1 MKGSLLIVGAFAAG
15 CIVGRLGWLPNWLL
29 GGALSLW
36 VLYALMLQV
45 GIGIGSDSRL
55 KEILRSI
62 SPRTLLVPLATIVGT
77 IVTSF
82 LVSFAL
88 SRWSAT
94 DVMAVGC
101 GFGYYSLSSILVSS
115 LKEAHIGVQAA
126 AELGTI
132 TLMANVFRELMTL
145 LFAPLMVKW
154 FSPLGPICSGGATTI
169 DVTLP
174 IITRVS
180 GRDWLFVSIFH
191 GVVVDFSVPFL
202 VPFFC
207 SLG

>member
-1 MKGSLLIVGAFAAG
+1 MKGSILIVGSFVAG
-15 CIVGRLGWLPNWLL
+15 CVVGRLGWLPNWWL
-29 GGALSLW
+29 GGSLSLV
-36 VLYALMLQV
+36 VLYALMFQV

-62 SPRTLLVPLATIVGT
+62 TPRTILVPCATIVGT
-77 IVTSF
+77 IISTF
-82 LVSFAL
+82 LISFAIV
-88 SRWSAT
+88 RWSAT
-94 DVMAVGC
+94 EVMAVGC

-115 LKEAHIGVQAA
+115 LKEAHIGLQAA

-132 TLMANVFRELMTL
+132 TLIANVFRELMTL
-145 LFAPLMVKW
+145 LLAPLMVRW
-154 FSPLGPICSGGATTI
+154 FSPLGPICAGGATTI

-174 IITRVS
+174 VITRFS
-180 GRDWLFVSIFH
+180 GRDWLFVSILH

-207 SLG
+207 SFN

>member
-1 MKGSLLIVGAFAAG
+1 MKGSILIVGSFVAG
-15 CIVGRLGWLPNWLL
+15 CVVGRLGWLPNWWL
-29 GGALSLW
+29 GGALSLV
-36 VLYALMLQV
+36 VLYALMFQV
-45 GIGIGSDSRL
+45 GVGIGSDSRL

-62 SPRTLLVPLATIVGT
+62 TPRTIIVPCATIVGT
-77 IVTSF
+77 IVASF

-88 SRWSAT
+88 ARWSTAE
-94 DVMAVGC
+94 VMAVGC

-115 LKEAHIGVQAA
+115 LKEAHIGLQAA

-145 LFAPLMVKW
+145 LLAPFMVRW
-154 FSPLGPICSGGATTI
+154 FPPLGPICAGGATTI

-174 IITRVS
+174 VITRFS
-180 GRDWLFVSIFH
+180 GRDWLFVSILH

>member
-1 MKGSLLIVGAFAAG
+1 MKGSILIVGSFVAG
-15 CIVGRLGWLPNWLL
+15 CVVGRLGWLPNWWL
-29 GGALSLW
+29 GGALSLV
-36 VLYALMLQV
+36 VLYALMFQV
-45 GIGIGSDSRL
+45 GVGIGSDSRL

-62 SPRTLLVPLATIVGT
+62 TPRTIIVPCATIVGT
-77 IVTSF
+77 IVASF
-82 LVSFAL
+82 LVSFVLA
-88 SRWSAT
+88 RWSSAE
-94 DVMAVGC
+94 VMAVGC

-115 LKEAHIGVQAA
+115 LKEAHIGLQAA

-145 LFAPLMVKW
+145 LLAPFMVRW
-154 FSPLGPICSGGATTI
+154 FSPLGPICAGGATTI

-174 IITRVS
+174 VITRFS
-180 GRDWLFVSIFH
+180 GRDWLFVSILH

>member
-1 MKGSLLIVGAFAAG
+1 MKGSILIVGSFVAG
-15 CIVGRLGWLPNWLL
+15 CVVGRLGWLPNWWL
-29 GGALSLW
+29 GGALSLV
-36 VLYALMLQV
+36 VLYALMFQV

-62 SPRTLLVPLATIVGT
+62 TPRTVIVPCATIIGT
-77 IVTSF
+77 ILSTF
-82 LVSFAL
+82 LISFAL
-88 SRWSAT
+88 VRWSAT
-94 DVMAVGC
+94 EVMAVGC

-115 LKEAHIGVQAA
+115 LKEAHIGLQAA

-132 TLMANVFRELMTL
+132 TLIANVFRELMTL
-145 LFAPLMVKW
+145 LLAPFMVRW
-154 FSPLGPICSGGATTI
+154 FSPLGPICAGGATTI

-174 IITRVS
+174 VITRFS
-180 GRDWLFVSIFH
+180 GRDWLFVSILH

-207 SLG
+207 SFN

>member
-1 MKGSLLIVGAFAAG
+1 MKGSILIVGSFVAG
-15 CIVGRLGWLPNWLL
+15 CVVGRMGWLPNWWL
-29 GGALSLW
+29 GGALSLV
-36 VLYALMLQV
+36 VLYALMFQV

-62 SPRTLLVPLATIVGT
+62 TPRTVIVPCATIVGT
-77 IVTSF
+77 IVASF

-88 SRWSAT
+88 ARWSAT
-94 DVMAVGC
+94 EVMAVGC

-115 LKEAHIGVQAA
+115 LKEAHIGLQAA

-145 LFAPLMVKW
+145 LLAPFMVRW
-154 FSPLGPICSGGATTI
+154 FSPLGPICAGGATTI

-174 IITRVS
+174 VITRFS
-180 GRDWLFVSIFH
+180 GRDWLFVSILH

-207 SLG
+207 SFN

>member
-1 MKGSLLIVGAFAAG
+1 MKGSILIVGSFVAG
-15 CIVGRLGWLPNWLL
+15 CVVGRLGWLPNWWL
-29 GGALSLW
+29 GGALSLV
-36 VLYALMLQV
+36 VLYALMFQV
-45 GIGIGSDSRL
+45 GVGIGSDSRL

-62 SPRTLLVPLATIVGT
+62 TPRTIIVPCATIVGT
-77 IVTSF
+77 IVASF

-88 SRWSAT
+88 ARWSSAE
-94 DVMAVGC
+94 VMAVGC

-115 LKEAHIGVQAA
+115 LKEAHIGLQAA

-145 LFAPLMVKW
+145 LLAPFMVRW
-154 FSPLGPICSGGATTI
+154 FSPLGPICAGGATTI

-174 IITRVS
+174 VITRFS
-180 GRDWLFVSIFH
+180 GRDWLFVSILH

>member
-1 MKGSLLIVGAFAAG
+1 MKGSILIVGSFVAG
-15 CIVGRLGWLPNWLL
+15 CVVGRLGWLPNWWL
-29 GGALSLW
+29 GGALSLV
-36 VLYALMLQV
+36 VLYALMFQV

-62 SPRTLLVPLATIVGT
+62 TPRTILVPCATIIGT
-77 IVTSF
+77 ILSTF
-82 LVSFAL
+82 LISFAL
-88 SRWSAT
+88 VRWST
-94 DVMAVGC
+94 TEVMAVGC

-115 LKEAHIGVQAA
+115 LKEAHIGLQAA

-132 TLMANVFRELMTL
+132 TLIANVFRELMTL
-145 LFAPLMVKW
+145 LLAPFMVRW
-154 FSPLGPICSGGATTI
+154 FSPMGPICAGGATTI

-174 IITRVS
+174 VITRFS
-180 GRDWLFVSIFH
+180 GRDWLFVSILH

-207 SLG
+207 SFN

>member
-1 MKGSLLIVGAFAAG
+1 MKGSILIVGSFVAG
-15 CIVGRLGWLPNWLL
+15 CVVGRLGWLPNWWL
-29 GGALSLW
+29 GGALSLV
-36 VLYALMLQV
+36 VLYALMFQV

-62 SPRTLLVPLATIVGT
+62 TPRTILVPCATIIGT
-77 IVTSF
+77 ILSTF
-82 LVSFAL
+82 LISFAL
-88 SRWSAT
+88 VRWSAT
-94 DVMAVGC
+94 EVMAVGC

-115 LKEAHIGVQAA
+115 LKEAHIGLQAA

-132 TLMANVFRELMTL
+132 TLIANVFRELMTL
-145 LFAPLMVKW
+145 LLAPFMVRW
-154 FSPLGPICSGGATTI
+154 FSPLGPICAGGATTI

-174 IITRVS
+174 VITRFS
-180 GRDWLFVSIFH
+180 GRDWLFVSILH

-207 SLG
+207 SFN

>member
-1 MKGSLLIVGAFAAG
+1 MKGSILIVGSFVAG
-15 CIVGRLGWLPNWLL
+15 CVVGRLGWLPNWWL
-29 GGALSLW
+29 GGALSLV
-36 VLYALMLQV
+36 VLYALMFQV

-62 SPRTLLVPLATIVGT
+62 TPRTILVPCATIIGT
-77 IVTSF
+77 ILSTF
-82 LVSFAL
+82 LISFAL
-88 SRWSAT
+88 VRWST
-94 DVMAVGC
+94 TEVMAVGC

-115 LKEAHIGVQAA
+115 LKEAHIGLQAA

-132 TLMANVFRELMTL
+132 TLIANVFRELMTL
-145 LFAPLMVKW
+145 LLAPFMVRW
-154 FSPLGPICSGGATTI
+154 FSPLGPICAGGATTI

-174 IITRVS
+174 VITRVS
-180 GRDWLFVSIFH
+180 GRDWLFVSILH
-191 GVVVDFSVPFL
+191 GVVVDFSVPLL

>member
-1 MKGSLLIVGAFAAG
+1 MKGSILIVGSFVAG
-15 CIVGRLGWLPNWLL
+15 CVVGRLGWLPNWWL
-29 GGALSLW
+29 GGSLSLV
-36 VLYALMLQV
+36 VLYALMFQV

-62 SPRTLLVPLATIVGT
+62 TPRTILVPCATIIGT
-77 IVTSF
+77 IISTF
-82 LVSFAL
+82 LISFAIV
-88 SRWSAT
+88 RWSAT
-94 DVMAVGC
+94 EVMAVGC

-115 LKEAHIGVQAA
+115 LKEAHIGLQAA

-132 TLMANVFRELMTL
+132 TLIANVFRELMTL
-145 LFAPLMVKW
+145 LLAPLMVRW
-154 FSPLGPICSGGATTI
+154 FSPLGPICAGGATTI

-174 IITRVS
+174 VITRFS
-180 GRDWLFVSIFH
+180 GRDWLFVSILH

-207 SLG
+207 SFN

>member
-1 MKGSLLIVGAFAAG
+1 MKGSILIVGSFVAG
-15 CIVGRLGWLPNWLL
+15 CVVGRLGWLPNWWL
-29 GGALSLW
+29 GGSLSLV
-36 VLYALMLQV
+36 VLYALMFQV

-62 SPRTLLVPLATIVGT
+62 TPRTILVPCATIVGT
-77 IVTSF
+77 IISTF
-82 LVSFAL
+82 LISFAIV
-88 SRWSAT
+88 RWST
-94 DVMAVGC
+94 TEVMAVGC

-115 LKEAHIGVQAA
+115 LKEAHIGLQAA

-132 TLMANVFRELMTL
+132 TLIANVFRELMTL
-145 LFAPLMVKW
+145 LLAPLMVRW
-154 FSPLGPICSGGATTI
+154 FSPLGPICAGGATTI

-174 IITRVS
+174 VITRFS
-180 GRDWLFVSIFH
+180 GRDWLFVSILH

-207 SLG
+207 SFN

>member
-1 MKGSLLIVGAFAAG
+1 MKGSILIVGSFVAG
-15 CIVGRLGWLPNWLL
+15 CVVGRLGWLPNWWL
-29 GGALSLW
+29 GGALSLV
-36 VLYALMLQV
+36 VLYALMFQV

-62 SPRTLLVPLATIVGT
+62 TPRTVIVPCATIVGT
-77 IVTSF
+77 IVASF

-88 SRWSAT
+88 ARWSAT
-94 DVMAVGC
+94 EVMAVGC

-115 LKEAHIGVQAA
+115 LKEAHIGLQAA

-132 TLMANVFRELMTL
+132 TLIANVFRELMTL
-145 LFAPLMVKW
+145 LLAPFMVRW
-154 FSPLGPICSGGATTI
+154 FSPLGPICAGGATTI

-174 IITRVS
+174 VITRFS
-180 GRDWLFVSIFH
+180 GRDWLFVSILH

-207 SLG
+207 SFN

>member
-1 MKGSLLIVGAFAAG
+1 MKGSILIVGSFVAG
-15 CIVGRLGWLPNWLL
+15 CVVGRLGWLPNWWL
-29 GGALSLW
+29 GGALSLV
-36 VLYALMLQV
+36 VLYALMFQV

-62 SPRTLLVPLATIVGT
+62 TPRTILVPCATIIGT
-77 IVTSF
+77 ILSTF
-82 LVSFAL
+82 LISFAL
-88 SRWSAT
+88 VRWST
-94 DVMAVGC
+94 TEVMAVGC

-115 LKEAHIGVQAA
+115 LKEAHIGLQAA

-132 TLMANVFRELMTL
+132 TLIANVFRELMTL
-145 LFAPLMVKW
+145 LLAPLMVRW
-154 FSPLGPICSGGATTI
+154 FSPLGPICAGGATTI

-174 IITRVS
+174 VITRFS
-180 GRDWLFVSIFH
+180 GRDWLFVSILH

-207 SLG
+207 SFN

>member
-1 MKGSLLIVGAFAAG
+1 MKGSILIVGSFVAG
-15 CIVGRLGWLPNWLL
+15 CVVGRLGWLPNWWL
-29 GGALSLW
+29 GGALSLV
-36 VLYALMLQV
+36 VLYALMFQV

-62 SPRTLLVPLATIVGT
+62 TPRTILVPCATIIGT
-77 IVTSF
+77 ILSTF
-82 LVSFAL
+82 LISFAL
-88 SRWSAT
+88 VRWST
-94 DVMAVGC
+94 TEVMAVGC

-115 LKEAHIGVQAA
+115 LKEAHIGLQAA

-132 TLMANVFRELMTL
+132 TLIANVFRELMTL
-145 LFAPLMVKW
+145 LLAPFMVRW
-154 FSPLGPICSGGATTI
+154 FSPLGPICAGGATTI

-174 IITRVS
+174 VITRFS
-180 GRDWLFVSIFH
+180 GRDWLFVSILH

-207 SLG
+207 SFN

>member
-1 MKGSLLIVGAFAAG
+1 MKGSILIVGSFVAG
-15 CIVGRLGWLPNWLL
+15 CVVGRLGWLPNWWL
-29 GGALSLW
+29 GGALSLV
-36 VLYALMLQV
+36 VLYALMFQV

-62 SPRTLLVPLATIVGT
+62 TPRTILVPCATIIGT
-77 IVTSF
+77 ILSTF
-82 LVSFAL
+82 LISFAL
-88 SRWSAT
+88 VRWST
-94 DVMAVGC
+94 TEVMAVGC

-115 LKEAHIGVQAA
+115 LKEAHIGLQAA

-145 LFAPLMVKW
+145 LLAPFMVRW
-154 FSPLGPICSGGATTI
+154 VSPLGPICAGGATTI

-174 IITRVS
+174 VITRFS
-180 GRDWLFVSIFH
+180 GRDWLFVSILH

-207 SLG
+207 SFN

>member
-1 MKGSLLIVGAFAAG
+1 M
-15 CIVGRLGWLPNWLL
+15 GRLGWLPNWWL
-29 GGALSLW
+29 GGALSLV
-36 VLYALMLQV
+36 VLYALMFQV
-45 GIGIGSDSRL
+45 GVGIGSDSRL

-62 SPRTLLVPLATIVGT
+62 TPRTIIVPCATIVGT
-77 IVTSF
+77 IVASF

-88 SRWSAT
+88 ARWSTAE
-94 DVMAVGC
+94 VMAVGC

-115 LKEAHIGVQAA
+115 LKEAHIGLQAA

-145 LFAPLMVKW
+145 LLAPFMVRW
-154 FSPLGPICSGGATTI
+154 FSPLGPICAGGATTI

-174 IITRVS
+174 VITRFS
-180 GRDWLFVSIFH
+180 GRDWLFVSILH

>member
-1 MKGSLLIVGAFAAG
+1 MKGSILIVGSFVTG
-15 CIVGRLGWLPNWLL
+15 CVVGRLGWLPNWWL
-29 GGALSLW
+29 GGALSLV
-36 VLYALMLQV
+36 VLYALMFQV
-45 GIGIGSDSRL
+45 GVGIGSDSRL

-62 SPRTLLVPLATIVGT
+62 TPRTIIVPCATIVGT
-77 IVTSF
+77 IVASF

-88 SRWSAT
+88 ARWSSAE
-94 DVMAVGC
+94 VMAVGC

-115 LKEAHIGVQAA
+115 LKEAHIGLQAA

-145 LFAPLMVKW
+145 LLAPFMVRW
-154 FSPLGPICSGGATTI
+154 FSPLGPICAGGATTI

-174 IITRVS
+174 VITRFS
-180 GRDWLFVSIFH
+180 GRDWLFVSILH

>member
-145 LFAPLMVKW
+145 LFAPLMVKC

-174 IITRVS
+174 VITRVS
-180 GRDWLFVSIFH
+180 GRDWLFVSILH

>member
-1 MKGSLLIVGAFAAG
+1 MKGSILIVGSFVAG
-15 CIVGRLGWLPNWLL
+15 CVVGRLGWLPNWWL
-29 GGALSLW
+29 GGALSLV
-36 VLYALMLQV
+36 VLYALMFQV
-45 GIGIGSDSRL
+45 GVGIGSDSRL

-62 SPRTLLVPLATIVGT
+62 TPRTIIVPCATIVGT
-77 IVTSF
+77 IVASF

-88 SRWSAT
+88 ARWSTAE
-94 DVMAVGC
+94 VMAVGC

-115 LKEAHIGVQAA
+115 LKEAHIGLQAA

-145 LFAPLMVKW
+145 LLAPFMVRW
-154 FSPLGPICSGGATTI
+154 FSPLGPICAGGATTI

-174 IITRVS
+174 VITRFS
-180 GRDWLFVSIFH
+180 GRDWLFVSILH

>member
-1 MKGSLLIVGAFAAG
+1 MF
-15 CIVGRLGWLPNWLL
+15 
-29 GGALSLW
+29 
-36 VLYALMLQV
+36 QV

-62 SPRTLLVPLATIVGT
+62 TPRTILVPCATIVGT
-77 IVTSF
+77 IISTF
-82 LVSFAL
+82 LISFAIV
-88 SRWSAT
+88 RWSAT
-94 DVMAVGC
+94 EVMAVGC

-115 LKEAHIGVQAA
+115 LKEAHIGLQAA

-132 TLMANVFRELMTL
+132 TLIANVFRELMTL
-145 LFAPLMVKW
+145 LLAPLMVRW
-154 FSPLGPICSGGATTI
+154 FSPLGPICAGGATTI

-174 IITRVS
+174 VITRFS
-180 GRDWLFVSIFH
+180 GRDWLFVSLLH

-207 SLG
+207 SFN

>member
-1 MKGSLLIVGAFAAG
+1 MKGSILIVGSFVAG
-15 CIVGRLGWLPNWLL
+15 CVVGRLGWLPNWWL
-29 GGALSLW
+29 GGSLSLV
-36 VLYALMLQV
+36 VLYALMFQV

-62 SPRTLLVPLATIVGT
+62 TPRTILVPCATIIGT
-77 IVTSF
+77 IISTF
-82 LVSFAL
+82 LISFAIV
-88 SRWSAT
+88 RWSAT
-94 DVMAVGC
+94 EVMAVGC

-115 LKEAHIGVQAA
+115 PKEAHIGLQAA

-132 TLMANVFRELMTL
+132 TLIANVFRELMTL
-145 LFAPLMVKW
+145 LLAPLMVRW
-154 FSPLGPICSGGATTI
+154 FSPLGPICAGGATTI

-174 IITRVS
+174 VITRFS
-180 GRDWLFVSIFH
+180 GRDWLFVSILH

-207 SLG
+207 SFN

>member
-1 MKGSLLIVGAFAAG
+1 MKGSLLIVGAFVAG

-174 IITRVS
+174 VITRVS
-180 GRDWLFVSIFH
+180 GRDWLFVSILH

-202 VPFFC
+202 VSFFC

>member
-1 MKGSLLIVGAFAAG
+1 MKGSILIVGSFVAG
-15 CIVGRLGWLPNWLL
+15 CVVGRLGWLPNWWL
-29 GGALSLW
+29 GGALSLV
-36 VLYALMLQV
+36 VLYALMFQV

-62 SPRTLLVPLATIVGT
+62 TPRTILVPCATLIGT
-77 IVTSF
+77 ILSTF
-82 LVSFAL
+82 LISFAIV
-88 SRWSAT
+88 RWSAT
-94 DVMAVGC
+94 EVMAVGC

-115 LKEAHIGVQAA
+115 LKEAHIGLQAA

-132 TLMANVFRELMTL
+132 TLIANVFRELITL
-145 LFAPLMVKW
+145 LLAPFMVRW
-154 FSPLGPICSGGATTI
+154 FSPLGPICAGGATTI

-174 IITRVS
+174 VITRFS
-180 GRDWLFVSIFH
+180 GRDWLFVSILH

-207 SLG
+207 SFN

>member
-1 MKGSLLIVGAFAAG
+1 MKGSILIVGSFVAG
-15 CIVGRLGWLPNWLL
+15 CLVGRLGWLPNWWL
-29 GGALSLW
+29 GGSLSLV
-36 VLYALMLQV
+36 VLYVLMFQV

-62 SPRTLLVPLATIVGT
+62 TPRTILVPCATIVGT
-77 IVTSF
+77 IISTF
-82 LVSFAL
+82 LISFAIV
-88 SRWSAT
+88 RWSAT
-94 DVMAVGC
+94 EVMAVGC

-115 LKEAHIGVQAA
+115 LKEAHIGLQAA

-132 TLMANVFRELMTL
+132 TLIANVFRELMTL
-145 LFAPLMVKW
+145 LLAPLMVRW
-154 FSPLGPICSGGATTI
+154 FSPLGPICAGGATTI

-174 IITRVS
+174 VITRFS
-180 GRDWLFVSIFH
+180 GRDWLFVSILH

-207 SLG
+207 SFN

>member
-1 MKGSLLIVGAFAAG
+1 M
-15 CIVGRLGWLPNWLL
+15 GRLGWLPNWWL
-29 GGALSLW
+29 GGALSLV
-36 VLYALMLQV
+36 VLYALMFQV
-45 GIGIGSDSRL
+45 GVGIGSDSRL

-62 SPRTLLVPLATIVGT
+62 TPRTIIVPCATIVGT
-77 IVTSF
+77 IVASF

-88 SRWSAT
+88 ARWSSAE
-94 DVMAVGC
+94 VMAVGC

-115 LKEAHIGVQAA
+115 LKEAHIGLQAA

-145 LFAPLMVKW
+145 LLAPFMVRW
-154 FSPLGPICSGGATTI
+154 FSPLGPICAGGATTI

-174 IITRVS
+174 VITRFS
-180 GRDWLFVSIFH
+180 GRDWLFVSILH

>member
-1 MKGSLLIVGAFAAG
+1 MKGSILIVGSFVAG
-15 CIVGRLGWLPNWLL
+15 CVVGRLGWLPNWWL
-29 GGALSLW
+29 GDALSLV
-36 VLYALMLQV
+36 VLYALMFQV
-45 GIGIGSDSRL
+45 GVGIGSDSRL

-62 SPRTLLVPLATIVGT
+62 TPRTIIVPCATIVGT
-77 IVTSF
+77 IVASF

-88 SRWSAT
+88 ARWSSAE
-94 DVMAVGC
+94 VMAVGC

-115 LKEAHIGVQAA
+115 LKEAHIGLQAA

-145 LFAPLMVKW
+145 LLAPFMVRW
-154 FSPLGPICSGGATTI
+154 FSPLGPICAGGATTI

-174 IITRVS
+174 VITRFS
-180 GRDWLFVSIFH
+180 GRDWLFVSILH